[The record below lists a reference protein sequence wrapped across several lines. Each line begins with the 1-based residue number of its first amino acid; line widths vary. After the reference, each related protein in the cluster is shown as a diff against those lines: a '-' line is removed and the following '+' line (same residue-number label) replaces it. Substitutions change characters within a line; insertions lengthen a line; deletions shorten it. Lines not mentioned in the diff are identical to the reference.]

1 MAQPAAHDLNCVV
14 SALVHESEPAQDR
27 AQNLFCFF
35 PVTLQ
40 SCIRDRDGGNRTADF
55 QIFRSAEDI
64 ISFAR
69 ETYRAWGHGANGID
83 QSFSQNLHTHRFV
96 SAQSYKLNVFDVE
109 PLGLK
114 DRFSGELVGAADA
127 LRTDA
132 LAAQVIHRFDVRFRD
147 QAMQR
152 LVGQHRDN
160 FERHALHGAGD
171 DIAEAQGVMHF
182 AAHQRRHRHLAAHLN
197 QQGFE
202 ILIFEKPSRHSH
214 LRRQKGVAPATV
226 GDNYFVRRVGRVQR
240 PKGKGDG
247 NSEPVANFH
256 TRLFTSW

>member
-1 MAQPAAHDLNCVV
+1 M
-14 SALVHESEPAQDR
+14 
-27 AQNLFCFF
+27 
-35 PVTLQ
+35 
-40 SCIRDRDGGNRTADF
+40 
-55 QIFRSAEDI
+55 
-64 ISFAR
+64 
-69 ETYRAWGHGANGID
+69 
-83 QSFSQNLHTHRFV
+83 
-96 SAQSYKLNVFDVE
+96 NVFDVE

-114 DRFSGELVGAADA
+114 DRFSGELVGAANA

-256 TRLFTSW
+256 TRLFTSWQMLLLQQNSFQQAHIEFKFEQIQRESFPTFIRLDKWQLAQARNAGQPRQDLAIGLSRGRRFT